1 MAIRGRIIAAIAVL
15 IVLGLI
21 VMMVMKV
28 KKDEVPFVGPS
39 PGPSSEDE
47 DEDEDLFVGPS
58 PGPCDEY
65 DDNTPASEVS
75 VECLRKTLTDLGC
88 SSSGTLY
95 NSISDDYA
103 GWFKTD
109 GDSGAGTFIGIR
121 AGIED
126 YVNSDDEV
134 KREECLGAQN

>member
-39 PGPSSEDE
+39 PGPSSE